1 MRDPKGIGGGGWLA
15 CFRLRD
21 SRVRG
26 IEEAGT
32 RKIKR
37 EEIPFFFLYSRA
49 ASLFAPLSRYL
60 RAWKRL
66 GGFFLVR
73 YNN

>member
-1 MRDPKGIGGGGWLA
+1 MSDPKGSGGGWLA
-15 CFRLRD
+15 RFRLRY
-21 SRVRG
+21 SRVWVS
-26 IEEAGT
+26 EEAQT

-37 EEIPFFFLYSRA
+37 EKIPFFFLFSRLT
-49 ASLFAPLSRYL
+49 SLFKPLPHYL